1 MTKEGNRVW
10 HGLCGGGAA
19 RTKKGNPA
27 EMEKGTLVE
36 EDENY

>member
-1 MTKEGNRVW
+1 MAWFMWV
-10 HGLCGGGAA
+10 GAA